1 MQCGHRPAE
10 KAPWSFLEQGQ
21 AKHPKPPNPHK
32 SPGFRGICS
41 CKYNPFPLTKQHH
54 MGGLQADPRPKPEL
68 KTLVF

>member
-21 AKHPKPPNPHK
+21 AKHPKPPNPHE

-41 CKYNPFPLTKQHH
+41 CKYNPFPPTKQHH

-68 KTLVF
+68 KSMVF